1 MAEVKGKFSK
11 PALTVEE
18 QVDLLVSRGLKIGNK
33 EEVSHY
39 LRFIGYYRLSAY
51 FIPFQYGG
59 KSANNHDFKP
69 NTSFEQ
75 ILELYIFDRKLRL
88 LVMDAIE
95 RIEVAV
101 KAAIS
106 NVASV
111 KHGSHWFLRKDLFE
125 TGFDHDFFLKKTRE
139 DFLKNKSETFIK
151 HYKDNYGDPELPPS
165 WMLFEMLSLG
175 TVSLIYKSLK
185 LELKKE
191 IADLFSVHHS
201 ILKTWLHTLSYLRNL
216 CAHHSRLWNRV
227 FTIKPTI
234 PKKCKDHISQDN
246 KFFAQTFVVISLL
259 RKISQDSQ
267 WEERL
272 ERLLNK
278 EHPAIDESMMGFP
291 KDWIYILDICTD
303 MEIGR

>member
-1 MAEVKGKFSK
+1 MAEVKVKFSK

-18 QVDLLVSRGLKIGNK
+18 QVDLLLSRGLKIGNK

-59 KSANNHDFKP
+59 ESANNHDFKP

-88 LVMDAIE
+88 LVMDAVE
-95 RIEVAV
+95 RIEVAI

-111 KHGSHWFLRKDLFE
+111 NYGSHWFLRKDLF
-125 TGFDHDFFLKKTRE
+125 GIDPDFHDRFLEKTTKDLE
-139 DFLKNKSETFIK
+139 NKSETFIR
-151 HYKDNYGDPELPPS
+151 HYKKNYSDPELPPS
-165 WMLFEMLSLG
+165 WMLFEMLSQG
-175 TVSLIYKSLK
+175 TVSRIYNC
-185 LELKKE
+185 LEPALKKE
-191 IADLFSVHHS
+191 IASLFSVNYK
-201 ILKTWLHTLSYLRNL
+201 ILKTWLHTLSTLRNL
-216 CAHHSRLWNRV
+216 CAHHCRLWSRI
-227 FTIKPTI
+227 FTIKPKI
-234 PKKCKDHISQDN
+234 LEECKDHIPQND
-246 KFFAQTFVVISLL
+246 KFFAQTFVVIRLL

-272 ERLLNK
+272 ERLL
-278 EHPAIDESMMGFP
+278 EDYPAIDESMIGFP
-291 KDWIYILDICTD
+291 KDWIYLPIW
-303 MEIGR
+303 E